1 MAKKK
6 SSALPL
12 IYCVGMLATV
22 VGFILPIFRKAIEV
36 FDKTQ
41 VIFSMNGFDLFGDG
55 DSTMKIMVL
64 LVFIGAAVGVLLSL
78 LQNVSQARIL
88 RLVALVISIVGG
100 VYCFLNVGDFV
111 KEMAVKVLFIGF
123 YMIVAG
129 WVVALIGWI
138 MNK

>member
-22 VGFILPIFRKAIEV
+22 VGFIKAIEV

-78 LQNVSQARIL
+78 LPNVSQARIL